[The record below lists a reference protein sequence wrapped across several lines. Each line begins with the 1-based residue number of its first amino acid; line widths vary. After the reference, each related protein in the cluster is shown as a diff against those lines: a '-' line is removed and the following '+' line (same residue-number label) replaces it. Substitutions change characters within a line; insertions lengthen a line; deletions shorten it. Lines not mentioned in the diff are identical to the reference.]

1 VDAAPKSADLR
12 PLHTGQK
19 NPLAA
24 TVSIRATGLL
34 KQVGG
39 SYPVKPSGHPMSNV
53 NKIDIHTK
61 SDAVQS
67 GYFNETVTVVND
79 HVIRVS
85 VMTTSYPWHRHPN
98 SDETF
103 LVMEGILILE
113 TQDQV
118 LHLEPGQMATVPAN
132 TIHRTQ
138 PASARS
144 VNLTVEHKN
153 TETLSV

>member
-1 VDAAPKSADLR
+1 MNNIAKL
-12 PLHTGQK
+12 
-19 NPLAA
+19 
-24 TVSIRATGLL
+24 
-34 KQVGG
+34 
-39 SYPVKPSGHPMSNV
+39 
-53 NKIDIHTK
+53 DIHKK
-61 SDAVQS
+61 SDAVQG
-67 GYFNETVTVVND
+67 GYFNEAITVVND

-103 LVMEGILILE
+103 LVMEGNLILE

-138 PASARS
+138 PSDTRS
-144 VNLTVEHKN
+144 VNLTVERQN
-153 TETLSV
+153 TETVFI

>member
-1 VDAAPKSADLR
+1 MNNIAKL
-12 PLHTGQK
+12 
-19 NPLAA
+19 
-24 TVSIRATGLL
+24 
-34 KQVGG
+34 
-39 SYPVKPSGHPMSNV
+39 
-53 NKIDIHTK
+53 DIHKK
-61 SDAVQS
+61 SDAVQG
-67 GYFNETVTVVND
+67 GYFNEAITVVND

-138 PASARS
+138 PAGARS

-153 TETLSV
+153 TETVSV

>member
-1 VDAAPKSADLR
+1 
-12 PLHTGQK
+12 
-19 NPLAA
+19 
-24 TVSIRATGLL
+24 
-34 KQVGG
+34 
-39 SYPVKPSGHPMSNV
+39 MSNV

-67 GYFNETVTVVND
+67 GYFNETITVVND